1 MALLWVQQALHG
13 LTCAVGET
21 SLVEFAHVE
30 LEANDGEHEDGEKE
44 QQPDLQERDHGL
56 HDGLEH
62 HLQTWAEQR
71 KQAGQ
76 EHSGQSRKRAA
87 AWTEQPEPG
96 WAGLRVLGQA
106 WSNERSRGQRTEL
119 GPPSGGQTGSG
130 GEAGRNSECLHGV
143 ELSVLEVGDK
153 AQGSYGEVD

>member
-1 MALLWVQQALHG
+1 MNLSGTTEPVVLLWVRQVPQG

-44 QQPDLQERDHGL
+44 KQPNLQERDHGL

-62 HLQTWAEQR
+62 HLQTWAEQV

-76 EHSGQSRKRAA
+76 AHSGQSRE
-87 AWTEQPEPG
+87 WTGVWAEQQEPG
-96 WAGLRVLGQA
+96 WAGL
-106 WSNERSRGQRTEL
+106 SP
-119 GPPSGGQTGSG
+119 GPS
-130 GEAGRNSECLHGV
+130 V
-143 ELSVLEVGDK
+143 E
-153 AQGSYGEVD
+153 Q